1 MDLSLHFSAL
11 CRFGRMER
19 QLLRSRVAQTHPEIL
34 GEDGEA
40 VINFCVLLMS
50 ASLLYGGLFWLNKTY
65 EKRTKEHLHDF
76 ETRWNHLGKKYE
88 D

>member
-1 MDLSLHFSAL
+1 MEESLHLISL
-11 CRFGRMER
+11 HRLNRVER
-19 QLLRSRVAQTHPEIL
+19 PRLRVCESQDPEKIL
-34 GEDGEA
+34 GNRGE
-40 VINFCVLLMS
+40 VVLSFTVLLMS

>member
-1 MDLSLHFSAL
+1 MEESLHLFSL
-11 CRFGRMER
+11 QRINRVECPR
-19 QLLRSRVAQTHPEIL
+19 LRICESTDPEKFLGNRGEVIL
-34 GEDGEA
+34 S
-40 VINFCVLLMS
+40 FTVLLMS

>member
-1 MDLSLHFSAL
+1 MVLSLCLSPLRRFS
-11 CRFGRMER
+11 RMER
-19 QLLRSRVAQTHPEIL
+19 PRVRSRLSTDRPDFL
-34 GEDGEA
+34 GENGE
-40 VINFCVLLMS
+40 VVLNFVTLLMS

-88 D
+88 N

>member
-1 MDLSLHFSAL
+1 MDPSLYLSSLRRL
-11 CRFGRMER
+11 CRLECPR
-19 QLLRSRVAQTHPEIL
+19 LRSRLTRDRKKIL
-34 GEDGEA
+34 GENGE
-40 VINFCVLLMS
+40 VVLNFVVLLMS
-50 ASLLYGGLFWLNKTY
+50 GSLLYGGLFWLNKTY